1 MLQPV
6 DLDKRV
12 FAIKQASKDEILEM
26 EEQEQY
32 LIWNPFTNTF
42 KVEYADKR
50 CIARNKYC
58 AKELVFINLLRRRKN
73 DS

>member
-6 DLDKRV
+6 DLDKRA
-12 FAIKQASKDEILEM
+12 FTIKQASKDEILKMDEK
-26 EEQEQY
+26 EQY

-58 AKELVFINLLRRRKN
+58 AKELVFYKFVEEEKK
-73 DS
+73 

>member
-26 EEQEQY
+26 EEKEQY
-32 LIWNPFTNTF
+32 LIWNPFINTF
-42 KVEYADKR
+42 KVEYADKK

-58 AKELVFINLLRRRKN
+58 AKELVFYKFIEEEKK
-73 DS
+73 

>member
-26 EEQEQY
+26 EEKEQY
-32 LIWNPFTNTF
+32 LIWNPFANTF
-42 KVEYADKR
+42 KVEYADKK

-58 AKELVFINLLRRRKN
+58 AKELVFYKFIEEEKK
-73 DS
+73 

>member
-26 EEQEQY
+26 EEKEQN

-58 AKELVFINLLRRRKN
+58 AKELVFYKFIEEEKK
-73 DS
+73 